1 LISKKSVSTAWRPR
15 ISVTV
20 RAALTGLTALAALT
34 ALPAKAVALAPR
46 GYDQAALRN
55 DVDEILSVGLTGVQA
70 RVTTPSGDWVATSGV
85 ADRASGR
92 PVPPDGWF
100 RTGSTTK
107 AFVSTVLLQ
116 LAGEGRLRLTDP
128 VDRWL
133 PGLARG
139 EARRMT
145 IREVMQHTAGLY
157 DGDFP
162 DYPTAAVYYRHRYDI
177 RHPERLVVAAMRHK
191 PDFPPG
197 TAWSY
202 SNTGYLLLGMV
213 IQRVTG
219 RPWYEEVND
228 RIIRPL
234 GLRHTRWPGSS
245 PHIPLPHAD
254 GYERFAPGGPLVDV
268 TQLIDADASGGLL
281 STTADL
287 DRFVR
292 ALFGGRLLSRSELA
306 EMLRTVPVDADTAQI
321 WPGARY
327 GLGLFSRPLSCGG
340 RYWTPSGD
348 QQGYKTRVGISA
360 DGRRSVVISMSTQ
373 LSDSL
378 TSALRQEAAANTLVD
393 HAVCDVPANA

>member
-1 LISKKSVSTAWRPR
+1 MIR
-15 ISVTV
+15 
-20 RAALTGLTALAALT
+20 
-34 ALPAKAVALAPR
+34 
-46 GYDQAALRN
+46 
-55 DVDEILSVGLTGVQA
+55 SVGLTGVQA
-70 RVTTPSGDWVATSGV
+70 RVTTPYGNRVATSGV
-85 ADRASGR
+85 ADRVSGR

-100 RTGSTTK
+100 RIGSTTK
-107 AFVSTVLLQ
+107 AFVATVLLQ

-128 VDRWL
+128 VERWL
-133 PGLARG
+133 PGLATG
-139 EARRMT
+139 GARRMT
-145 IREVMQHTAGLY
+145 IREVMQHSAGVY

-162 DYPTAAVYYRHRYDI
+162 SISTAADYYQHRYDI
-177 RHPERLVVAAMRHK
+177 RYPERLVVAAMRHK

-213 IQRVTG
+213 IQQVTG
-219 RPWYEEVND
+219 RRWYEEVD
-228 RIIRPL
+228 GRIIRPL
-234 GLRHTRWPGSS
+234 GLRHTLWPGSS

-254 GYERFAPGGPLVDV
+254 GYERFTAGGPLVDV
-268 TQLIDADASGGLL
+268 TELIDADASGGLL

-292 ALFGGRLLSRSELA
+292 ALFGGRLLNRPELA
-306 EMLRTVPVDADTAQI
+306 EMLKTVPVDAGTEQI

-348 QQGYKTRVGISA
+348 QEGYKTRVGVSA
-360 DGRRSVVISMSTQ
+360 DGRRSVVISMSTR

-378 TSALRQEAAANTLVD
+378 TNALRQEGAANTLID
-393 HAVCDVPANA
+393 HAICDVRENA